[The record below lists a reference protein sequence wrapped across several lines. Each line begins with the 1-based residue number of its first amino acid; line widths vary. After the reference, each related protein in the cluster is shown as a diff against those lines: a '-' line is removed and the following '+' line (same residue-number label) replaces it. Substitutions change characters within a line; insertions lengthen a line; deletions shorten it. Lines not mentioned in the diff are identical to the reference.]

1 VEIAMDLQ
9 ELLPQVRAAVIES
22 GDLIKDAWDK
32 PRNVRYKGRIDLV
45 TETDVAVEH
54 DLKDRLAKILPE
66 ASFLAEESAAD
77 APLNDL
83 TWVIDPIDGTTNF
96 MHQVP
101 LVCTSVGLWRNGRI
115 VMGIINAPIMNECF
129 YAISGGGAWCNDK
142 QIFVTRTDQL
152 EQSLIATGFPY
163 TITEDADEITDR
175 LRRVLKASQ
184 GVRRLGAAA
193 LDLAYLAA
201 GRFDAFYEKG
211 LKPWDTAAGWL
222 LVNEAGGKVSEY
234 DASVDFSLYSKSLL
248 ASNTLLHAQMSAL
261 M

>member
-1 VEIAMDLQ
+1 MELQ
-9 ELLPQVRAAVIES
+9 KLLPQVRAAVIES
-22 GDLIKDAWDK
+22 GELIREAWDK
-32 PRNVRYKGRIDLV
+32 PRKVRYKGRIDLV

-54 DLKDRLAKILPE
+54 DIKNRLAKILPE

-77 APLNDL
+77 EPLNDL

-96 MHQVP
+96 AHQVP
-101 LVCTSVGLWRNGRI
+101 FVCSSVGLWHKDRI
-115 VMGIINAPIMNECF
+115 VLGVINTPIMNECF
-129 YAISGGGAWCNDK
+129 YAAAGGGAWCNEK
-142 QIFVTRTDQL
+142 QISVTRNKQI
-152 EQSLIATGFPY
+152 EHSLVATGFPY
-163 TITEDADEITDR
+163 TIAEDADEITDR
-175 LRRVLKASQ
+175 LRRVLKESQ

-222 LVNEAGGKVSEY
+222 LVNEAGGWVTEY
-234 DASVDFSLYSKSLL
+234 DAATDFSLYSPTLL
-248 ASNTLLHAQMSAL
+248 ATNTLLHAQMAQL

>member
-1 VEIAMDLQ
+1 MDLKK
-9 ELLPQVRAAVIES
+9 LLPQVRAAVIES
-22 GDLIKDAWDK
+22 GTLIQEAWDK
-32 PRNVRYKGRIDLV
+32 PRKVRYKGRIDLV

-54 DLKDRLAKILPE
+54 DVKARLAKILPE

-96 MHQVP
+96 THQVP
-101 LVCTSVGLWRNGRI
+101 FVCTSVGLWHKGR
-115 VMGIINAPIMNECF
+115 VVLGVINAPIMNECF
-129 YAISGGGAWCNDK
+129 YAAAGCGAWCNDK
-142 QIFVTRTDQL
+142 QIFVTKNNNL

-163 TITEDADEITDR
+163 TIAEDADEITDR
-175 LRRVLKASQ
+175 LRRVLQ
-184 GVRRLGAAA
+184 GAQGIRRLGAAA

-222 LVNEAGGKVSEY
+222 LVNEAGGWVTEY
-234 DASVDFSLYSKSLL
+234 DASKDFSLYSPNIL
-248 ASNTLLHAQMSAL
+248 ASNTLLHAEMTKL